1 MTTRARIT
9 KALPAFSNMVRHFA
23 PELASQRWRIF
34 TAIAI
39 LLAGVAM
46 QLLEPWPLKSVIDV
60 LTGEAPAR
68 SSSTQSGLSP
78 ETTLLLAAVAYVAI
92 VALRATAEYH
102 ESVAFAV
109 IGNRVVSRIRTRLYR
124 QLQALP
130 LSFHHRSR
138 QGDLLVRMVG
148 DVKMLREVAVTAVLP
163 LIGGV
168 LVLTGMMGVMLWLN
182 WHLALVAVVAI
193 PVFALSTLRLGK
205 RIHEAAR
212 DQRKREGAVAAMA
225 AEAIASI
232 QVVQALS
239 LESQFEDGFNTSDEQ
254 SARDEVKTRK
264 LTARLSRWTDI
275 LIATATAVVLWYGG
289 RQALSGSLS
298 PGDLVVF
305 LTYLKRGLRPLQ
317 EMARYAARLSKATAA
332 GERIM
337 ELLDTRSD
345 VADRP
350 GAIDAPQLRGA
361 IEFDTVTFEYE
372 SGATVLDQFSVSV
385 EPGEFIA
392 IVGPSGVGKS
402 TILNLLSRFY
412 EPTRGAIRIDGHQVH
427 DWTIASIRCQMSI
440 VLQDTVLFAANV
452 WDNIAFGA
460 LGASRA
466 AIERAAKLAEA
477 DGFIRKL
484 PRGYDTVLG
493 ERGVNLSHGQRQR
506 IAIAR
511 ALVRNA
517 PIALLDEPATALDQQ
532 QKRLVRD
539 ALHRLA
545 RGRTTVLVTH
555 DLADAQRADRVLV
568 LEHGRVVEHGTPQKL
583 LSLGGRFAEMYRL
596 QTRSTD
602 SSEPTDA
609 TVH

>member
-1 MTTRARIT
+1 MMKAQARIT
-9 KALPAFSNMVRHFA
+9 KALPAFSSMVRHFA
-23 PELASQRWRIF
+23 PDVAAQRWRILA
-34 TAIAI
+34 AIATM
-39 LLAGVAM
+39 LAGVAM
-46 QLLEPWPLKSVIDV
+46 QLLEPWPLKFVIDA
-60 LTGEAPAR
+60 LTVDPMAR
-68 SSSTQSGLSP
+68 SSAQNWFSL
-78 ETTLLLAAVAYVAI
+78 ETTLFLSAAAYVAI
-92 VALRATAEYH
+92 VTLRATAEYR

-124 QLQALP
+124 QLQMLP

-138 QGDLLVRMVG
+138 QGDLLVRMLG

-168 LVLTGMMGVMLWLN
+168 LVLWGMTGVMLWLN
-182 WHLALVAVVAI
+182 WRLALIAIVAI
-193 PVFALSTLRLGK
+193 PFFALSTLRLGK

-239 LESQFEDGFNTSDEQ
+239 LESQFEDSFNTSDEQ

-264 LTARLSRWTDI
+264 LTAKLSRWTDV
-275 LIATATAVVLWYGG
+275 LIAAATAMVLWYGG
-289 RQALSGSLS
+289 RQALAGSLS
-298 PGDLVVF
+298 PGDLIVF

-317 EMARYAARLSKATAA
+317 DMARYAARLSKATAA
-332 GERIM
+332 GERII
-337 ELLDTRSD
+337 ELLDAKSD

-350 GAIDAPQLRGA
+350 GATDAPQLRGA
-361 IEFDTVTFEYE
+361 IEFDTVTFEYD
-372 SGATVLDQFSVSV
+372 SGVTVLDQFSVNIT
-385 EPGEFIA
+385 PGEFVA

-412 EPTRGAIRIDGHQVH
+412 EPTRGAIRIDGHDVH
-427 DWTIASIRCQMSI
+427 DWTITSVRSQMSI

-466 AIERAAKLAEA
+466 AIKRAAKLAEA
-477 DGFIRKL
+477 DDFIRNL

-493 ERGVNLSHGQRQR
+493 ERGVNLSQGQRQR

-545 RGRTTVLVTH
+545 QGRTTVLVTH

-568 LEHGRVVEHGTPQKL
+568 LEHGQVVEHGAPHKL

-596 QTRSTD
+596 QTMSTD
-602 SSEPTDA
+602 A
-609 TVH
+609 